1 MIRLEKMTPQKRGEM
16 AAIFLTTCL
25 FMLNRPW
32 VTGRPWQNK
41 IRDPFYTSI
50 SLSRAIGWQVS
61 WGGELYTM
69 QVYFSPVCPIFYALS
84 WFSLLS
90 AYLSIFLS
98 LSFTFCTFSTLCDSS
113 ASSSSRFSFSTEPLF
128 HLSLPFPI
136 HPPFYLLLLSHSL
149 CFSSPEVARLKTQ
162 GGFRFC

>member
-1 MIRLEKMTPQKRGEM
+1 M

-25 FMLNRPW
+25 FMLNRAW
-32 VTGRPWQNK
+32 VTGRPSQNK

-50 SLSRAIGWQVS
+50 SLSRGIGWQVS
-61 WGGELYTM
+61 WGEEWYSM
-69 QVYFSPVCPIFYALS
+69 QEYFSPVCPIFYALS
-84 WFSLLS
+84 WFYLLS
-90 AYLSIFLS
+90 IYLYLPIYISFTVFHTLYIGFSLWQLCFFLS
-98 LSFTFCTFSTLCDSS
+98 SFLFLSVS
-113 ASSSSRFSFSTEPLF
+113 LF

-136 HPPFYLLLLSHSL
+136 HPPFYLLILPLSL